1 MNHASW
7 LGLGLTAVGLL
18 GYGLG
23 LSVAYPGRAFSVT
36 LVMVGVSVLAMHRA
50 LEPGVGRS

>member
-7 LGLGLTAVGLL
+7 LGLGLTAVGVL

-23 LSVAYPGRAFSVT
+23 LTVAYAGRAFSVT
-36 LVMVGVSVLAMHRA
+36 LVMVGVSLLAMRRVFEA
-50 LEPGVGRS
+50 GVERS